1 MNQTSDKEFSFKD
14 SQIVWNYIFLMILFF
29 AILLNNSL
37 VLTAVWS
44 QKRLQSQ
51 LNVIILASMA
61 LAQLIGGLTSI
72 PTNMALV
79 QDFSEDSR
87 LKFSVVVTTFSG
99 VATQFH
105 LTTLCVERYLKVVDS
120 IAHGNIKRGIVVIA
134 TVVAW
139 FLSLL
144 TALLSL
150 VDFENYSV
158 FLIIVFFILPVLFDI
173 LAYAFLC
180 RASKGHN
187 KTTLLK
193 KELRLA
199 KWFAIFALIF
209 NVLWLPFVVTILLR
223 DYCETCETERSSLYL
238 FILYF
243 QLLSLT
249 ISAVIYYKASLD
261 FRLAFKMVAFEFCNM
276 IGRNANSDPSPDV
289 AMHDGTIPRVSN
301 DHVKSNARQSESS
314 FRHSQSENSPSK
326 AEHEEMHIVPF
337 DQAKY
342 FGEKDEKQDN
352 FHAENEVNGGMSL
365 DDEFGFHD
373 IDIVPYD
380 QSC

>member
-1 MNQTSDKEFSFKD
+1 MQR
-14 SQIVWNYIFLMILFF
+14 VNYEVPVSSCSAKLCT
-29 AILLNNSL
+29 NT
-37 VLTAVWS
+37 VV
-44 QKRLQSQ
+44 
-51 LNVIILASMA
+51 
-61 LAQLIGGLTSI
+61 SI
-72 PTNMALV
+72 PTTCA
-79 QDFSEDSR
+79 S
-87 LKFSVVVTTFSG
+87 
-99 VATQFH
+99 
-105 LTTLCVERYLKVVDS
+105 VDS
-120 IAHGNIKRGIVVIA
+120 TKNTRKLRWISVFEFLSISIFKGNITLATCQLFTTQQLYDQKNRLDQRERGKN
-134 TVVAW
+134 
-139 FLSLL
+139 
-144 TALLSL
+144 L
-150 VDFENYSV
+150 VPCICTTMIY
-158 FLIIVFFILPVLFDI
+158 FFQ
-173 LAYAFLC
+173 
-180 RASKGHN
+180 
-187 KTTLLK
+187 
-193 KELRLA
+193 ELRLA
-199 KWFAIFALIF
+199 KWFAIFTLIF

-223 DYCETCETERSSLYL
+223 DHCETCDTERSSLYL

-261 FRLAFKMVAFEFCNM
+261 FRLAFKMVSFEFCNM
-276 IGRNANSDPSPDV
+276 IGRNANSDPSLDV
-289 AMHDGTIPRVSN
+289 AMHDGTIPRDSN

-314 FRHSQSENSPSK
+314 LRHSQSENSPSK